1 MKKILQI
8 ELKSDLCAGSGESL
22 GSLIDTDIC
31 YDRYGFPY
39 IPSKRLKGLIRE
51 SFIEYMDWSNNEKL
65 KTIKQELF
73 GVENSRNSGNLKV
86 DNAYFENIDKIE
98 DDIENI
104 DKKYKKYLT
113 KQRIVEL
120 NTDIRYQTAVD
131 DATGVAKENSLRST
145 RTLEKGN
152 IFNSIIECD
161 NQEEIEILERCVK
174 LITHIGNNRTR
185 GLGEVKCYIIDYNKN
200 NNKNA
205 NV

>member
-8 ELKSDLCAGSGESL
+8 ELKSDLCVGTGESL

-51 SFIEYMDWSNNEKL
+51 AFIEYMDWSNDEKL

-86 DNAYFENIDKIE
+86 DNAYIENIDKIE

-104 DKKYKKYLT
+104 DNKYKKYLT

-120 NTDIRYQTAVD
+120 NTE
-131 DATGVAKENSLRST
+131 G
-145 RTLEKGN
+145 
-152 IFNSIIECD
+152 
-161 NQEEIEILERCVK
+161 
-174 LITHIGNNRTR
+174 
-185 GLGEVKCYIIDYNKN
+185 
-200 NNKNA
+200 
-205 NV
+205 

>member
-31 YDRYGFPY
+31 YYRYGFPY

-98 DDIENI
+98 DDIENNG
-104 DKKYKKYLT
+104 DK
-113 KQRIVEL
+113 
-120 NTDIRYQTAVD
+120 
-131 DATGVAKENSLRST
+131 
-145 RTLEKGN
+145 
-152 IFNSIIECD
+152 
-161 NQEEIEILERCVK
+161 
-174 LITHIGNNRTR
+174 
-185 GLGEVKCYIIDYNKN
+185 
-200 NNKNA
+200 
-205 NV
+205 